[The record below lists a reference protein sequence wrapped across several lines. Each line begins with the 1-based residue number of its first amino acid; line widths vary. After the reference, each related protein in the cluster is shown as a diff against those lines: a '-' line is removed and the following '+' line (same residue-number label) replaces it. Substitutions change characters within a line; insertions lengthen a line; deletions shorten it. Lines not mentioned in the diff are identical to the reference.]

1 MKDTSQHIHS
11 KSSISLL
18 HRFFLLCSGA
28 STELLLQCPR
38 SEQVKYAGIG
48 ATVFFTGVLAALSSS
63 YAFYMIFDS
72 KILAGVF
79 GLFWGAMILNLDRYI
94 VSTVKKEGKVG
105 KEILQM
111 VPRLLLAI
119 VLAFVISKPLE
130 LKIFEKEINQVLAEQ
145 QEEKVQEVDENYE
158 NKITEKETFIAT
170 TKGETEAKF
179 KIREKYYS
187 DYKCECDGTCGT
199 GARGEGSECL
209 RKKEKYEKTDREYQ
223 SIKAENNL
231 LLSQTREQVKELQH
245 TKREKIQETAEL
257 FSKGFLARLNALKT
271 LPPEASYA
279 IMLLLICIEITP
291 IFTKLLSSR
300 GPYDDLVQGLE
311 YNYKIKYLEQVNKK
325 NQELNKELVMYDKIN
340 KAEIEQ
346 TVTENKDN
354 LRAISQ
360 AQQELM
366 KERLAV
372 WLDKE
377 KTKLKD
383 E

>member
-1 MKDTSQHIHS
+1 M
-11 KSSISLL
+11 
-18 HRFFLLCSGA
+18 SGY
-28 STELLLQCPR
+28 
-38 SEQVKYAGIG
+38 VGIG
-48 ATVFFTGVLAALSSS
+48 ATVFYTGVLAALSSS

-231 LLSQTREQVKELQH
+231 LLSQAREQVK
-245 TKREKIQETAEL
+245 
-257 FSKGFLARLNALKT
+257 
-271 LPPEASYA
+271 
-279 IMLLLICIEITP
+279 
-291 IFTKLLSSR
+291 
-300 GPYDDLVQGLE
+300 
-311 YNYKIKYLEQVNKK
+311 
-325 NQELNKELVMYDKIN
+325 
-340 KAEIEQ
+340 
-346 TVTENKDN
+346 
-354 LRAISQ
+354 
-360 AQQELM
+360 
-366 KERLAV
+366 
-372 WLDKE
+372 
-377 KTKLKD
+377 
-383 E
+383 

>member
-1 MKDTSQHIHS
+1 M
-11 KSSISLL
+11 
-18 HRFFLLCSGA
+18 
-28 STELLLQCPR
+28 
-38 SEQVKYAGIG
+38 
-48 ATVFFTGVLAALSSS
+48 
-63 YAFYMIFDS
+63 
-72 KILAGVF
+72 
-79 GLFWGAMILNLDRYI
+79 
-94 VSTVKKEGKVG
+94 
-105 KEILQM
+105 
-111 VPRLLLAI
+111 
-119 VLAFVISKPLE
+119 
-130 LKIFEKEINQVLAEQ
+130 
-145 QEEKVQEVDENYE
+145 
-158 NKITEKETFIAT
+158 
-170 TKGETEAKF
+170 
-179 KIREKYYS
+179 
-187 DYKCECDGTCGT
+187 
-199 GARGEGSECL
+199 
-209 RKKEKYEKTDREYQ
+209 
-223 SIKAENNL
+223 
-231 LLSQTREQVKELQH
+231 
-245 TKREKIQETAEL
+245 

>member
-1 MKDTSQHIHS
+1 
-11 KSSISLL
+11 
-18 HRFFLLCSGA
+18 
-28 STELLLQCPR
+28 
-38 SEQVKYAGIG
+38 
-48 ATVFFTGVLAALSSS
+48 
-63 YAFYMIFDS
+63 MIFDS
-72 KILAGVF
+72 KVLAGIF
-79 GLFWGAMILNLDRYI
+79 GLLWGAMILNLDRYI
-94 VSTVKKEGKVG
+94 VSTVKKEGKVW

-111 VPRLLLAI
+111 IPRFILAI

-145 QEEKVQEVDENYE
+145 QEEKLQDVDKDYQ
-158 NKITEKETFIAT
+158 NKIATKEAFILT
-170 TKGETEAKF
+170 TKNETEAKF
-179 KIREKYYS
+179 KLREEYYN

-209 RKKEKYEKTDREYQ
+209 RKEQKYLKSDKEYQ
-223 SIKAENNL
+223 IIKSDNDKVIGEA
-231 LLSQTREQVKELQH
+231 REQIKELQR
-245 TKREKIQETAEL
+245 TKKVKKQETAEL

-291 IFTKLLSSR
+291 IFTKLLSAR

-346 TVTENKDN
+346 TVTKNKDN

-377 KTKLKD
+377 KSKLKD

>member
-1 MKDTSQHIHS
+1 M
-11 KSSISLL
+11 
-18 HRFFLLCSGA
+18 
-28 STELLLQCPR
+28 
-38 SEQVKYAGIG
+38 
-48 ATVFFTGVLAALSSS
+48 
-63 YAFYMIFDS
+63 
-72 KILAGVF
+72 
-79 GLFWGAMILNLDRYI
+79 
-94 VSTVKKEGKVG
+94 
-105 KEILQM
+105 
-111 VPRLLLAI
+111 
-119 VLAFVISKPLE
+119 
-130 LKIFEKEINQVLAEQ
+130 
-145 QEEKVQEVDENYE
+145 
-158 NKITEKETFIAT
+158 
-170 TKGETEAKF
+170 
-179 KIREKYYS
+179 
-187 DYKCECDGTCGT
+187 
-199 GARGEGSECL
+199 
-209 RKKEKYEKTDREYQ
+209 
-223 SIKAENNL
+223 
-231 LLSQTREQVKELQH
+231 
-245 TKREKIQETAEL
+245 
-257 FSKGFLARLNALKT
+257 
-271 LPPEASYA
+271 PPEASYA

>member
-1 MKDTSQHIHS
+1 M
-11 KSSISLL
+11 
-18 HRFFLLCSGA
+18 
-28 STELLLQCPR
+28 
-38 SEQVKYAGIG
+38 
-48 ATVFFTGVLAALSSS
+48 
-63 YAFYMIFDS
+63 
-72 KILAGVF
+72 
-79 GLFWGAMILNLDRYI
+79 
-94 VSTVKKEGKVG
+94 
-105 KEILQM
+105 
-111 VPRLLLAI
+111 
-119 VLAFVISKPLE
+119 
-130 LKIFEKEINQVLAEQ
+130 
-145 QEEKVQEVDENYE
+145 QEVDENYE

-231 LLSQTREQVKELQH
+231 LLSQAREQVKELQH

-340 KAEIEQ
+340 K
-346 TVTENKDN
+346 VTQMNSKTDIDITS
-354 LRAISQ
+354 LYKSSYSDI
-360 AQQELM
+360 
-366 KERLAV
+366 
-372 WLDKE
+372 DK
-377 KTKLKD
+377 KLKRRPLIAFNILLMVLFTIANWKK
-383 E
+383 